1 MAKPQLKSED
11 LVLFSAIILIA
22 FVNKVLS
29 TPKPITSL
37 EELHAHCVSRNE
49 FYSAFFCFHF
59 EIQRS
64 ISVGIK
70 RKNNLQ

>member
-37 EELHAHCVSRNE
+37 EELQAHCVSRNE
-49 FYSAFFCFHF
+49 FFSAFFVF
-59 EIQRS
+59 
-64 ISVGIK
+64 ISRYKG
-70 RKNNLQ
+70 LSQLG